1 MNQSSKLSRMLHV
14 LLHMARHNGTFT
26 SEQIAKM
33 LQTNPV
39 VVRRTMTG
47 LREAGYVQS
56 ERGRNGGWK
65 IVCDLRKTTLLDI
78 HRAVGDSQIFAISP
92 GDVHAVCAV
101 ERLVGQALSTT
112 LESAGAIVYKRL
124 ASVTL
129 ADLAADFDRI
139 CRDAGWDEKRP

>member
-1 MNQSSKLSRMLHV
+1 MLHV
-14 LLHMARHNGTFT
+14 LLHMARQDGSFT

-47 LREAGYVQS
+47 LREAGYVRS
-56 ERGRNGGWK
+56 DRGRNGGWSLA
-65 IVCDLRKTTLLDI
+65 CDLGKTTLLDI
-78 HRAVGDSQIFAISP
+78 YRAVGETQIFAISA

-112 LESAGAIVYKRL
+112 LADAEKLLHERL
-124 ASVTL
+124 ANVTL
-129 ADLAADFDRI
+129 ADLAADFDRL
-139 CRDAGWDEKRP
+139 CREEGWDNNQGS